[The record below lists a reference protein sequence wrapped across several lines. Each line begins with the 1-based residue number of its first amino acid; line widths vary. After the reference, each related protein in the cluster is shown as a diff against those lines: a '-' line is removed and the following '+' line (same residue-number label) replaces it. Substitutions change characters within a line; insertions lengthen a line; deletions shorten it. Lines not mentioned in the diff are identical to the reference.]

1 MNRSANCRK
10 LGIAVVS
17 AAWLLAVPVAWA
29 VDEHHPDQN
38 AGPAAAAP
46 PVSAKDT
53 EKALQQMKQNA
64 DKLRAQTDRILK
76 TKDPAERRRLLQEH
90 AQTLRASLATTVA
103 AMGGRPRSG
112 ETAGGMMGHGTMGG
126 EMMDCPMMD
135 QKMGGGMMDC
145 PMMSDMMGGAGG
157 GAANQAITDR
167 LNQMEK
173 RLDVMQM
180 MIEDMRKK

>member
-10 LGIAVVS
+10 LGIAVVC

-29 VDEHHPDQN
+29 ADEKRPDQS

-46 PVSAKDT
+46 SVSAKDT

-64 DKLRAQTDRILK
+64 DKLRAQMDKILK
-76 TKDPAERRRLLQEH
+76 TKNPSDRQKLIQEH
-90 AQTLRASLATTVA
+90 MQTLRASMTTA
-103 AMGGRPRSG
+103 AGVMGGRPGS
-112 ETAGGMMGHGTMGG
+112 GGMMGSGM
-126 EMMDCPMMD
+126 
-135 QKMGGGMMDC
+135 MGGGTMDC
-145 PMMSDMMGGAGG
+145 PMMSGMMGGAGG

-180 MIEDMRKK
+180 MLEGMRKK

>member
-1 MNRSANCRK
+1 MNRSVNCLK

-17 AAWLLAVPVAWA
+17 AAWLLAVPVARA
-29 VDEHHPDQN
+29 ADEQRPDQS

-53 EKALQQMKQNA
+53 ELALQQMKQNA
-64 DKLRAQTDRILK
+64 DKLRAQMDKILK
-76 TKDPAERRRLLQEH
+76 TKSPSERQKLIQEH
-90 AQTLRASLATTVA
+90 MQTLRASLATA
-103 AMGGRPRSG
+103 AGVMGGRPGS
-112 ETAGGMMGHGTMGG
+112 GGMMGSGM
-126 EMMDCPMMD
+126 
-135 QKMGGGMMDC
+135 MGGGTMDC
-145 PMMSDMMGGAGG
+145 PMMSGMMGGAGG

-180 MIEDMRKK
+180 MLEDMRKK